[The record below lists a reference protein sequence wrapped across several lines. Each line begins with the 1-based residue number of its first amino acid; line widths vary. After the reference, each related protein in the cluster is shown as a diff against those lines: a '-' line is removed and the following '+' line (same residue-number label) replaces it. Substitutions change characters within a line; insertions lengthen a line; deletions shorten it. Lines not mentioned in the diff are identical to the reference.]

1 MHRPSFLLA
10 LCLLAPPVLATGT
23 QASAR
28 PAVTDGHAAAGR
40 LDHQLAQSKAEVAKL
55 QQGVAR
61 QESQSRESAARLQQ
75 QDQTIAELKRQLQA
89 LKAEPASAPASH

>member
-1 MHRPSFLLA
+1 
-10 LCLLAPPVLATGT
+10 
-23 QASAR
+23 
-28 PAVTDGHAAAGR
+28 
-40 LDHQLAQSKAEVAKL
+40 VAKL